1 MVLLTLMQRM
11 GNAYS
16 LRLRF
21 FIIASIIF
29 ENANDDAKCE
39 WAFRR
44 LNGDNFERQH
54 PQPRLVEID
63 IHKLSGERCICSVE
77 ISQVVLGKVQVKA
90 SVACLP
96 SFCH

>member
-1 MVLLTLMQRM
+1 MQRM

-44 LNGDNFERQH
+44 LDGDNFERQQ
-54 PQPRLVEID
+54 PQLVEID
-63 IHKLSGERCICSVE
+63 IHKLSGEWCICSVE

-90 SVACLP
+90 SVACLLP
-96 SFCH
+96 FCH

>member
-44 LNGDNFERQH
+44 LDGDNFERQ
-54 PQPRLVEID
+54 QPRLVEID

-77 ISQVVLGKVQVKA
+77 ISQVVLGKVQKKA

-96 SFCH
+96 PFCY